1 MDNAMKLG
9 ALVDEVTVTRL
20 LLQMEAIEQ
29 TGEKENIEE
38 YDALSE
44 AIAFIASPQRLEEMS
59 TREVA
64 ARWNEVIV
72 NA

>member
-1 MDNAMKLG
+1 MDNAIRLG